1 MTMRTEQATIEHYS
15 RRSIPTVRDIVAVL
29 FRQRVAMLL
38 AFVLATIGLIGSG
51 MWIPKY
57 EAEMKILVRRQRAD
71 AIVTAS
77 ATAPEQFSGDQVNE
91 EDLNTEVNLLSS
103 EDLLRK
109 VVLKTGLVGVGG
121 SSAGSHPEIRIAQA
135 VRALGASLKIEP
147 LRKSNVISVHDTA
160 RDPKTAEAVLRALAS
175 AYMEK
180 HLELQRSSGEV
191 KFFDQQMQ
199 QYQQGLDQAQEKLT
213 NFTKKTGVVSADL
226 ERDSALRQAND
237 FDSTAHQAN
246 TAAIETEQRVL
257 SLQTQLQKMQPR
269 MTTLIRSSD
278 NAQLLQQLKSTL
290 LSLEL
295 KRIEL
300 LTKYEPT
307 YRPVQEVEK
316 QIADTKRTIDVEASK
331 PVRDETSDQDPNY
344 TWVRSE
350 LTKTQ
355 ADLSGLKA
363 RAAAAA
369 SIARSYHLAAQRL
382 DQSGAVQQVLM
393 RTAKTQEENL
403 ILYAHKREEARVS
416 DALDQRGILNVA
428 LAQEPVAPAIP
439 TQSPTNALVLMLLI
453 AGTFSISSA
462 FAVDFM
468 DPSFRTPDELAHYLG
483 APVLAALPKVGE

>member
-1 MTMRTEQATIEHYS
+1 
-15 RRSIPTVRDIVAVL
+15 
-29 FRQRVAMLL
+29 
-38 AFVLATIGLIGSG
+38 
-51 MWIPKY
+51 
-57 EAEMKILVRRQRAD
+57 
-71 AIVTAS
+71 
-77 ATAPEQFSGDQVNE
+77 
-91 EDLNTEVNLLSS
+91 
-103 EDLLRK
+103 
-109 VVLKTGLVGVGG
+109 
-121 SSAGSHPEIRIAQA
+121 
-135 VRALGASLKIEP
+135 
-147 LRKSNVISVHDTA
+147 
-160 RDPKTAEAVLRALAS
+160 
-175 AYMEK
+175 MEK

>member
-1 MTMRTEQATIEHYS
+1 
-15 RRSIPTVRDIVAVL
+15 
-29 FRQRVAMLL
+29 
-38 AFVLATIGLIGSG
+38 
-51 MWIPKY
+51 
-57 EAEMKILVRRQRAD
+57 
-71 AIVTAS
+71 
-77 ATAPEQFSGDQVNE
+77 
-91 EDLNTEVNLLSS
+91 
-103 EDLLRK
+103 
-109 VVLKTGLVGVGG
+109 
-121 SSAGSHPEIRIAQA
+121 
-135 VRALGASLKIEP
+135 
-147 LRKSNVISVHDTA
+147 
-160 RDPKTAEAVLRALAS
+160 
-175 AYMEK
+175 
-180 HLELQRSSGEV
+180 
-191 KFFDQQMQ
+191 
-199 QYQQGLDQAQEKLT
+199 
-213 NFTKKTGVVSADL
+213 
-226 ERDSALRQAND
+226 
-237 FDSTAHQAN
+237 
-246 TAAIETEQRVL
+246 
-257 SLQTQLQKMQPR
+257 